1 MVTKE
6 QLLAIMPLAG
16 SRAEAFLAPLN
27 DAMREYAIDTG
38 LREAAFL
45 AQIAHESGQLRFTR
59 ELWGPT
65 AAQSR
70 YEGRADLGNTESGDG
85 KRFLGRGLIQLTGR
99 ANYRACGEALG
110 LDLIDDPRLLEQPPA
125 ACRSAGW
132 FWQRH
137 GLNTLADQEQFRT
150 ITRRINGGLNGI
162 QEREAYYARALK
174 ALGEEYV

>member
-16 SRAEAFLAPLN
+16 SRADEFLAPLN
-27 DAMREYAIDTG
+27 DAMREYAIDTDR
-38 LREAAFL
+38 REAAFL

-70 YEGRADLGNTESGDG
+70 YEGRADLGNTEPGDG

-99 ANYRACGEALG
+99 ANYRVCGDALG
-110 LDLIDDPRLLEQPPA
+110 LDLIDSPRLLEQPPA
-125 ACRSAGW
+125 ACRSATW

-137 GLNTLADQEQFRT
+137 DLNTLADQEQFRA

-174 ALGEEYV
+174 ALGAEYV